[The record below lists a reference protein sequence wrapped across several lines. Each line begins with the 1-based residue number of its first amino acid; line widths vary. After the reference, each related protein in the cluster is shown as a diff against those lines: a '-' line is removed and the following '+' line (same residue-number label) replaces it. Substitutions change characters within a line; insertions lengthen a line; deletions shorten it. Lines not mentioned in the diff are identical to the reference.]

1 MTRIRVAVIGAGWY
15 AAENHIPVLK
25 ARDDVALDGVCR
37 LGAAELARVRDHFGF
52 AFGSER
58 FEEVIARKPD
68 AVVVASPHHLHYEH
82 ARAAIDVGA
91 HVLCEKPMTVDPAHA
106 WDLVA
111 RARAA
116 GTHLLIANG
125 HHYLKG
131 LTDVRDAITDGGV
144 GKIEH
149 VMCSFVSV
157 TRDVFLGNR
166 GLSRWSTTFFRPDV
180 ATWQTPARGGGFAYG
195 QMSHSIALALW
206 LTGLQPCSA
215 AGQVVAPEGND
226 LCDAASVLCENG
238 AVMSLSGA
246 AAMPEGQR
254 PLMRLIVTGD
264 QGVLHIDLDRDFAEL
279 RRHDGKYRRFEV
291 PPGQWAYDC
300 KGPPNALIDLAQGRG
315 ANLAP
320 GEIGAAT
327 TATIE
332 AILRSARAGGAAV
345 EVVRASAAH

>member
-1 MTRIRVAVIGAGWY
+1 MNRVRVAVIGAGWY

-25 ARDDVALDGVCR
+25 ARDDVELDGVSR

-82 ARAAIDVGA
+82 ARAAIEAGA
-91 HVLCEKPMTVDPAHA
+91 HVLCEKPMTVDPAEA

-111 RARAA
+111 RARKA

-125 HHYLKG
+125 HHWLKG
-131 LTDVRDAITDGGV
+131 LTEIRDAIASGV
-144 GKIEH
+144 GAIEH

-166 GLSRWSTTFFRPDV
+166 GLSRWATTFFRPDV

-206 LTGLQPCSA
+206 LTGLQARTAS
-215 AGQVVAPEGND
+215 GHVLAPEGND

-238 AVMSLSGA
+238 AVISLSGA

-254 PLMRLIVTGD
+254 PLMRLIVTGSE
-264 QGVLHIDLDRDFAEL
+264 GVLHLDLDRDFAEL
-279 RRHDGKYRRFEV
+279 RRHDRKNRRFEV
-291 PPGQWAYDC
+291 PQGQWEYDC
-300 KGPPNALIDLAQGRG
+300 KGPPNALVELAQGRG

-327 TATIE
+327 TAII
-332 AILRSARAGGAAV
+332 AALLQSARAGGAAV
-345 EVVRASAAH
+345 RVERPAE